1 MSNFVP
7 RRINAPYDF
16 EITHN
21 PHGHW
26 TALDRGGLTGGTF
39 LTRKDAMRF
48 ALSETGGDR
57 RHHFRI
63 VVAQFALSDVSGHES
78 IVAKRATKCY
88 KLGVE
93 GTIRTHGA
101 PCVP

>member
-7 RRINAPYDF
+7 RRVDAPYDF
-16 EITHN
+16 EIMHN

-57 RHHFRI
+57 RHVHVLRS
-63 VVAQFALSDVSGHES
+63 ARRFAGD
-78 IVAKRATKCY
+78 AR
-88 KLGVE
+88 
-93 GTIRTHGA
+93 
-101 PCVP
+101 